1 MAVLLPRRRGKL
13 VEVLPDI
20 LALAVP
26 VALSLARVGPG
37 LVAAAAA
44 AHLKGAVAVLAVV
57 LVFLVKAQMARH
69 LVQQRRHE
77 MAAAG
82 LAALME
88 LLLAVQTPVALAG
101 HTAAAVAVGFILL
114 PVWLAALEA
123 LAQCAL
129 FGPALQEHFHQL
141 TWGFPD
147 GTLYSNS

>member
-1 MAVLLPRRRGKL
+1 MAVLPGIL
-13 VEVLPDI
+13 VLAGQEA
-20 LALAVP
+20 LALVP
-26 VALSLARVGPG
+26 VVP
-37 LVAAAAA
+37 VPVVVVAA

-57 LVFLVKAQMARH
+57 LVFLVKAQMARR

-101 HTAAAVAVGFILL
+101 HTVVAVAVGFILL

-123 LAQCAL
+123 LAQFAS
-129 FGPALQEHFHQL
+129 FGPALQEHSHQHA
-141 TWGFPD
+141 
-147 GTLYSNS
+147 